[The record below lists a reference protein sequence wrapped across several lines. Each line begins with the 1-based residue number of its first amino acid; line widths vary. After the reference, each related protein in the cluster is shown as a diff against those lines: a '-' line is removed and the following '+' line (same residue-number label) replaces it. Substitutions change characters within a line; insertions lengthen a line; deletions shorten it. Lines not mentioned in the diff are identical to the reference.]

1 MKDQEESQ
9 VQLELTQYKQ
19 RPYHRIQVKPE
30 VWVASQSRSETPDQ
44 KKKNLHFSISLSHL
58 YWTMIVSLLFSGIS
72 TIHSMITSWE
82 SEPSFVTRLLKGLHL
97 ASLLLSGQG

>member
-30 VWVASQSRSETPDQ
+30 VWVASQSGSETPDQ
-44 KKKNLHFSISLSHL
+44 KKKIFIFLFLSHIC
-58 YWTMIVSLLFSGIS
+58 T
-72 TIHSMITSWE
+72 
-82 SEPSFVTRLLKGLHL
+82 GL
-97 ASLLLSGQG
+97 